1 MDLTSLKEAAANL
14 TIYDL
19 KAGVRKVQ
27 NAVMNYTEMEAK
39 VREATNNEP
48 WGASSSMMQDIAN
61 GTYNYQNLNEIMPI
75 IYKRFTEKAA
85 DEWRQIYKALQLL
98 EFLIKNGS
106 ERVIDDARS
115 HLTLLKMLR
124 QFHYVDQNGKD
135 QGLNVRNRA
144 KELTEL
150 LSDVD
155 RIRAERKKA
164 RSTKSKY
171 TGVAGGIG
179 SSGGSRFGGFGGNES
194 SSGAAYGGYS
204 GGVYGDGGGYGGQ
217 QSDFQDFSSH
227 RTSAGGRD
235 RFEEYDEFTEGSSST
250 TRKNNEVSA
259 SSPIKRKNTEKN
271 IKKSEPIK
279 KTEPEVDLFSF
290 DDIGTVAPAS
300 VAPLTSTYL
309 DDEDDFDEFQSAAPS
324 VLAPAP
330 FLPPA
335 VSNVTTTSTIQL
347 TSPQPL
353 SASNTASL
361 SDLANLSTFPQFQGT
376 SPTLNK
382 STVLHPDLQQSKSTG
397 FQNSQPNYFASVQIT
412 SNNPKITSSTVAS
425 GKSQSSNNILK
436 TNSQE
441 DAFGSLW
448 SSASAGL
455 KKTNTPTTSV
465 ALGKLAKE
473 KASAGIWS
481 TTSYSNTNPAPQTS
495 QTRQQQSSGLGDLL
509 G

>member
-124 QFHYVDQNGKD
+124 QFHYIDQNGKD

-217 QSDFQDFSSH
+217 ESDFQDFSSH

-235 RFEEYDEFTEGSSST
+235 RFEEYDEFTEGSSSI
-250 TRKNNEVSA
+250 TRKNKDVSA
-259 SSPIKRKNTEKN
+259 SSPIRRKNTEKKV
-271 IKKSEPIK
+271 KKSEPVK

-290 DDIGTVAPAS
+290 DDVETVAPVS
-300 VAPLTSTYL
+300 VAPLTSTSL
-309 DDEDDFDEFQSAAPS
+309 DDEDDFDEFQSAAPTVVAS
-324 VLAPAP
+324 VQSFPL
-330 FLPPA
+330 A
-335 VSNVTTTSTIQL
+335 VSTVTTTSTTQFAH
-347 TSPQPL
+347 PQPV
-353 SASNTASL
+353 SAPNAASL
-361 SDLANLSTFPQFQGT
+361 SDLATFSTYPQFQNAN
-376 SPTLNK
+376 PTLNK
-382 STVLHPDLQQSKSTG
+382 SIGLTSVLQQSKGTG
-397 FQNSQPNYFASVQIT
+397 FQSSQPNYFASVQI
-412 SNNPKITSSTVAS
+412 SPDNSKIASSTIAS
-425 GKSQSSNNILK
+425 NKSQSTNNTLNTTSK
-436 TNSQE
+436 E

-455 KKTNTPTTSV
+455 KKTNSTTTSA
-465 ALGKLAKE
+465 ALGQLAKE
-473 KASAGIWS
+473 KASAGIWGTAAYS
-481 TTSYSNTNPAPQTS
+481 SSNPTTQTS
-495 QTRQQQSSGLGDLL
+495 TARQQQTSGPNDLL
-509 G
+509 S